1 MPPPPDINTSGS
13 LGLEGSDPVGNLISN
28 LEEGEL
34 DPFREGNDCS
44 VSAEW
49 DEALE
54 SESELG
60 TEYLRKY
67 SEDLR
72 AIENEEGSR
81 TTPIIATASE
91 PMNLSP
97 IAMT

>member
-1 MPPPPDINTSGS
+1 M
-13 LGLEGSDPVGNLISN
+13 GNLISN

-72 AIENEEGSR
+72 AIENEEDPVQRVVRPASD
-81 TTPIIATASE
+81 IFLASE
-91 PMNLSP
+91 AAANDLHPQGGRSKP
-97 IAMT
+97 QPGRQRVAA

>member
-1 MPPPPDINTSGS
+1 MPEPPDVDLSGS
-13 LGLEGSDPVGNLISN
+13 LGMDGSDPVGNLISN

-34 DPFREGNDCS
+34 DMFRQENDCS

-60 TEYLRKY
+60 TEYLHKY
-67 SEDLR
+67 SEDFR
-72 AIENEEGSR
+72 AIENEEDPVKR
-81 TTPIIATASE
+81 VVCP
-91 PMNLSP
+91 LL
-97 IAMT
+97 